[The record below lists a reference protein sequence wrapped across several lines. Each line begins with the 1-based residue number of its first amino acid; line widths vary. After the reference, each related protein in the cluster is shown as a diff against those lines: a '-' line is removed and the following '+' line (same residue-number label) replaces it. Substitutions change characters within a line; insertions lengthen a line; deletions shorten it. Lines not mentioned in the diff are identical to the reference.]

1 MLFTRTNTTITSRI
15 TNNTHSMKTTR
26 AIVIDD
32 DQDTL
37 DIFCEFLKLKKVE
50 VVGKAKNGL
59 QALRL
64 YKETKPDIVLMDV
77 MMPDYNGFFGL
88 EKIKE
93 FDSNSKIVMVTADLT
108 EKTAQRLNELGA
120 DEILYKPYEIDQVMK
135 TINKLLESKEEPII
149 A

>member
-1 MLFTRTNTTITSRI
+1 
-15 TNNTHSMKTTR
+15 MKTTR

-37 DIFCEFLKLKKVE
+37 DIFCEFLKLKKVD

-59 QALRL
+59 QALKL
-64 YKETKPDIVLMDV
+64 YKQSKPDIVLMDV

-108 EKTAQRLNELGA
+108 ENTAQRLHELGA

-135 TINKLLESKEEPII
+135 TINKLLESKEEPIV

>member
-1 MLFTRTNTTITSRI
+1 
-15 TNNTHSMKTTR
+15 MKTTR

-93 FDSNSKIVMVTADLT
+93 FDSDSNIVMVTADLT

-135 TINKLLESKEEPII
+135 TINKLLKSKEEPII